1 MLYCTY
7 IIFEVSEHHS
17 YIYAYNLGSKDNISA
32 MVVKLS
38 GAVLGPESNGGVDKR
53 REERAGYAMNNIDE
67 NPPFSLNPAPVMG
80 GYGNGNTGGALVD
93 RDDLVALMMASLTKD
108 NDLVDDD
115 AVSFDNE
122 DESPGKCGDD
132 EDSA

>member
-1 MLYCTY
+1 
-7 IIFEVSEHHS
+7 
-17 YIYAYNLGSKDNISA
+17 
-32 MVVKLS
+32 MVVKLP

-53 REERAGYAMNNIDE
+53 REERAGYAMNSIDE
-67 NPPFSLNPAPVMG
+67 NPPFSLNPAPVMGG